1 MSSIGFITKG
11 VSENFSDPNA
21 RIEKINAH
29 NKSLITF
36 SLSHISNTM
45 NHINCLTSS
54 RTICDQSGKMKA
66 GNLQDRQISQEG

>member
-1 MSSIGFITKG
+1 MSSIGFIAKG
-11 VSENFSDPNA
+11 VSEKISDLIA
-21 RIEKINAH
+21 KIEQISACNE
-29 NKSLITF
+29 SLITF

-45 NHINCLTSS
+45 NHINGLTSS